1 MTDAARADQSISERF
16 SRMMRATT
24 SPFGMFT
31 DPFVIAVP
39 TSIGLVALF
48 AMMKYGA
55 PPAAVRVVQVLVA
68 LPIVAAVVVTLALLG
83 ARGRVVGWLAGLPIP
98 VENMNAVLNGLGE
111 SIEVTFA
118 SGCPSTPDLNARLD
132 AIHADCFVLQAS
144 PETKVVEIRI
154 GVVDSKRNPAAT
166 NHARYVRVQQIVDR
180 VLVPLHAEHPI
191 VEARVK

>member
-24 SPFGMFT
+24 SPFGVLT
-31 DPFVIAVP
+31 DPIVIAVP
-39 TSIGLVALF
+39 TAVGLVALF
-48 AMMKYGA
+48 AMIQYGA
-55 PPAAVRVVQVLVA
+55 PIAAVRAVEVLVA
-68 LPIVAAVVVTLALLG
+68 LPITGAVVVTMALLG

-111 SIEVTFA
+111 SLEVTFESA
-118 SGCPSTPDLNARLD
+118 CPSSPELNSRLE
-132 AIHADCFVLQAS
+132 AVHADCFVLNAS
-144 PETKVVEIRI
+144 PEAKVVEIRI

-180 VLVPLHAEHPI
+180 VLVPLHAEQPI
-191 VEARVK
+191 VEVRVK